1 MVTALRAP
9 CGVLRDSFVAQ
20 PCKSRINIFK
30 LYSPLPF
37 RFMGHKE
44 GPRWHNGLTEVCKVM
59 EQGDEINLSSP
70 VRLFPPEISGSS
82 QIISGV
88 LEHRVEQ
95 ADFCTGISVGFAL
108 FQAGV
113 ASWQPPPDVFK
124 RWGSSQASC
133 AASSLCPAMSCNV
146 LRRPWAAGPVFCPS
160 CVPRVPQLCSAPC
173 PSALEASSLPSL
185 CSVLG
190 SEPWQGTVFCPGC
203 VNPCFPWAAGQCS
216 ALSDPTPALGKV

>member
-160 CVPRVPQLCSAPC
+160 CVPRVPQQ
-173 PSALEASSLPSL
+173 E
-185 CSVLG
+185 LG
-190 SEPWQGTVFCPGC
+190 AGQGTARALLPVLQRWKPHPFPACAVFWAQSPGRAR
-203 VNPCFPWAAGQCS
+203 CF
-216 ALSDPTPALGKV
+216 ALAV